1 MKNAKSRRQLTM
13 VTLVVALGVA
23 VYLNWE
29 YAKNDPNLIA
39 EAGTPVAASQSG
51 EVISSQPGATTEPG
65 VLASAADANNTDE
78 AQEASG
84 NKNYGDAQLVSAG
97 AEGSMQ
103 YFEKAQLSR
112 QKNRDEALDRLQK
125 ALKNAKL
132 SEEEKQKLTDELS
145 MVLGGIT
152 TEGDIENMVKA
163 KGFANCLASID
174 GEKVNL
180 AVATGGDA
188 LTAAQVSQ
196 LRDIILSKID
206 TEAKNITIVEVK

>member
-29 YAKNDPNLIA
+29 YAKNDPDLIA
-39 EAGTPVAASQSG
+39 EAGMSVAASQSG
-51 EVISSQPGATTEPG
+51 EVVPSQSGALTTEPG
-65 VLASAADANNTDE
+65 VLASGADAGG
-78 AQEASG
+78 AQQTSG

-103 YFEKAQLSR
+103 YFEKAELSR

-132 SEEEKQKLTDELS
+132 SEEEKQKITDELS
-145 MVLGGIT
+145 AVLGGIT
-152 TEGDIENMVKA
+152 MEGDIENMVKA

-174 GEKVNL
+174 GEKINL

-206 TEAKNITIVEVK
+206 VEAKNITIVEVK

>member
-51 EVISSQPGATTEPG
+51 ELVSSQPGTATEPG
-65 VLASAADANNTDE
+65 VLASAADAGED
-78 AQEASG
+78 AQETSG

-103 YFEKAQLSR
+103 YFEKAELSR

-132 SEEEKQKLTDELS
+132 SEEEKQKITDELS
-145 MVLGGIT
+145 AVLGGIT
-152 TEGDIENMVKA
+152 LEGDIENMVKA

-174 GEKVNL
+174 AEKVNL

-196 LRDIILSKID
+196 LRDIVLSKID